1 MQTFVSVRPN
11 PLDRAETGSER
22 MTSITINVNGRN
34 WTGDVADT
42 STPLLWVLR
51 DRVGATGTKYGCGI
65 EVCSA
70 CVILADGTLTKTCT
84 ENVANFIDKKL
95 VTIEGLADMPP
106 AGSSGV
112 TGKMLQEMWVETQV
126 PQCGYCQSGMLLA
139 VYALL
144 RSKPRPS
151 DADIDQAISN
161 ICACGTYPRVR
172 DAIKTLTGQAIA
184 A

>member
-1 MQTFVSVRPN
+1 MAT
-11 PLDRAETGSER
+11 
-22 MTSITINVNGRN
+22 ITLNINGRN

-42 STPLLWVLR
+42 SMPLLWVLR
-51 DRVGATGTKYGCGI
+51 DFVGVTGTKYGCGI

-70 CVILADGTLTKTCT
+70 CVVLADGSLTKTCT
-84 ENVANFIDKKL
+84 ENVANFIGKRV
-95 VTIEGLADMPP
+95 VTIEGLADLGI

-112 TGKMLQEMWVETQV
+112 TGKMLQDMWVDTQV

-144 RSKPRPS
+144 RRNARPS
-151 DADIDQAISN
+151 DADIDAAIRN

-172 DAIKTLTGQAIA
+172 DAIKKLTHQPIA